1 MPFKIRPS
9 AYGGNPFGSPFP
21 EPRGKV
27 RNLVFPFAGNERALM
42 EGLVGGV
49 AALKEQDLKGSLDSG
64 IARKA
69 LALQVGSRLVQLAL
83 A

>member
-1 MPFKIRPS
+1 M
-9 AYGGNPFGSPFP
+9 
-21 EPRGKV
+21 
-27 RNLVFPFAGNERALM
+27 RNLVLPFAGNGRALL

-64 IARKA
+64 IAREA
-69 LALQVGSRLVQLAL
+69 LALQVGPRLVQLAL